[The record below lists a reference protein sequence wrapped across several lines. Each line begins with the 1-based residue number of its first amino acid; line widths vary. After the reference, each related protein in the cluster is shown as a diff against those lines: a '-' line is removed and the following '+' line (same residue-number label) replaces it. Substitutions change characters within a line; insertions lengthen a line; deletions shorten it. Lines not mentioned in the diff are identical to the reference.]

1 MGDRWREAEF
11 ELIFQEHYG
20 RILRVTRRVLQ
31 TDSEAEEVCADAFI
45 RLYRSGPGVTEK
57 GPVGGWLYRTATRA
71 AIDALRARRRRGEE
85 MEDEVIVHAVD
96 PGEGPL
102 TQMLRQERVGEVRAV
117 LARLKV
123 EKAQILLLRH
133 SGVSYREIAEAMQL
147 DIHSVGSKL
156 ARAEAEFSS
165 LYQRRQR
172 LQAKTPQLQTAKE
185 RQ

>member
-1 MGDRWREAEF
+1 
-11 ELIFQEHYG
+11 
-20 RILRVTRRVLQ
+20 
-31 TDSEAEEVCADAFI
+31 
-45 RLYRSGPGVTEK
+45 
-57 GPVGGWLYRTATRA
+57 
-71 AIDALRARRRRGEE
+71 
-85 MEDEVIVHAVD
+85 MEDDVIVQAVD

-117 LARLKV
+117 LGRLKV
-123 EKAQILLLRH
+123 EKAQMLLLRY
-133 SGVSYREIAEAMQL
+133 SGVSYREIAEAMQM
-147 DIHSVGSKL
+147 DVHSVGSKL